1 MSENNKSNLQ
11 SMHEGMRIKEVIK
24 ASKEL
29 AQARN
34 QSSGGWVNISDALK
48 TKATMQGSK
57 DLSQGGGNSK

>member
-1 MSENNKSNLQ
+1 MSEDDKNNPQISNE
-11 SMHEGMRIKEVIK
+11 SFKVKEAIK

-29 AQARN
+29 AQTGSQN
-34 QSSGGWVNISDALK
+34 SGVYVNISDALK